1 MTVLFSDRS
10 SDTQVIPGGDT
21 VRTFDVSVFATK
33 ETVQIGEE
41 TFSLARD
48 IVLRITGEISVIDT
62 SDYQALVIG
71 TPNGRVYPRVQITF
85 STAFAND
92 TSITVE
98 RGTEITQETEFRAS
112 GKFNPLRHEDNFDKL
127 TMISQEQQE
136 ELDDIEGRLGT
147 QEGHDVDTRLDALE
161 SDSEINADTTRNVRQ
176 DARLDALETD
186 ALINADTTRNE
197 RQDADI
203 ATLKTEQATQN
214 KAIAANTARQTE
226 ISANTTRSM
235 ANTTKDAQQ
244 DTLIAANT
252 ARQTE
257 ISANTTRSTA
267 NAAKNVQQ
275 DRRLDKVE
283 DGFMQGAGP
292 IPLVCAVKHNNELTN
307 EPTPNGNTATNSP
320 AFPTGFGIDFTT
332 KMATGL
338 TTPIDPDTIA
348 VGEVPDNFFSN
359 WMNSSST
366 FVSEYRARKTEF
378 DLYVVYVHGDPVN
391 DKGATGYG
399 VPDIRPAFAE
409 KADQDVVIVQSTGV
423 PASIVMQ
430 AWVNSVEFAAINLVL
445 DTYGLKF
452 TNAGLVASTETGI
465 VDPRHADQGG
475 FVRGLA
481 EIPTDQEKNRLVE
494 FTLGVPSGTAFE
506 PAVVYELRALESTL
520 RTVDRLSPTELRQ
533 QRRSPYTDG
542 TPVWRPIRE
551 ANIRPIITGPNL
563 VPRIEIDVIG
573 ENIGTGVRGVDLLPI
588 NNIIRRFQQTR
599 WHGDIFFI
607 YGMADD
613 ADGGFR
619 NYKVSLVI
627 DHTLYTQG
635 NPRTFRI
642 IRSKSVAVRADTFI
656 GVDGLQTSRSG
667 LRTEFDL
674 NRFTNEFQLDPDID
688 ARISA
693 MDFAP
698 GNVGIQMYLQV
709 EPDDFDSGQ
718 VHFDGMFSVTTRDKE
733 GVWTGAEF
741 IFDQL
746 ADNVLLGDAA
756 VFNAPVP
763 HSIYIQVD
771 AAAGGATPAAP
782 PAPSN
787 LIMQLDDAG
796 QPTEENPAESLR
808 TTDGDPL
815 TSVMAG
821 GVAFSPEPKAH
832 VAGKF
837 LFKYTGFARPTATN
851 KRISEVIEYSVGIPQ
866 TGEADLP
873 IRRLYFYLAIADG
886 DAIQAT
892 LARSFNLST
901 QTSPNVVAVPSPTAT
916 QRVVRYSRDFT
927 NAEQRSDAANTAT
940 SWTFT
945 NPVIV
950 NAIDG
955 RAGPSQTT
963 PRDVLRYPSES
974 TVIAEDH
981 TVVADDGGRMIQGP
995 KVGDASEQEGGTLVV
1010 RREDGSVAGAG
1021 NARTVV
1027 DLLPTASKETVI
1039 TERMFHEI
1047 TLSTPFAKIEN
1058 NLYVPLFDEIRL
1070 FFGSGP
1076 AIDSEQVIVLDL
1088 YRMRFQADTVTRNE
1102 YVKLISR
1109 PYNNTAGSRIE
1120 IELNR
1125 QGTDPNFAYD
1135 FLRLYLSEDS
1145 AFSQGS
1151 NKLLEVLG
1159 IKYNEE
1165 ILPAPVFSYSA
1176 QWPIPTTALA
1186 DIGGLAG
1193 VLNSYWDSSTK
1204 SLGSALVQLITDG
1217 ATSKTIDY
1225 NIENFAR
1232 RENSENRIA
1241 IYYGF
1246 EGIYEDFPR
1255 QNLNFYFR
1263 MDGDAL
1269 IDDDGN
1275 FQGTIEES
1283 QLINNNTMFRKRR
1296 FIVAVLAAT
1305 NPLPQLIQQNDAV
1318 LGRLVELA
1326 QYPMDE
1332 GAYRFVTWGRASTHG
1347 DATAM
1352 YGIDPGRPIQQSFA
1366 SSTLFE
1372 SPREHTKTTSPNQA
1386 EIEGR
1391 QVLSLRP
1398 NRWHFG
1404 NQFSDGE
1411 IVYFGVEPHIRLP
1424 HTLFVPDVYNNNIDN
1439 DNTHNRIK
1447 IFFPWVDLE
1456 KLESIT
1462 LAAQGL
1468 PTATLWHRT
1477 TVLDD
1482 PFFKLVRVEPSA
1494 DTRWVEMAL
1503 LESTLATGS
1512 GYVGTHLQM
1521 NLVGDA

>member
-1 MTVLFSDRS
+1 MTTREVNNDLGAVGHARTEKRFTGITVPNFSAVLTAHDAGLTVMATIEVGSVSDLKFYRVAANDALTEVVANFFIS
-10 SDTQVIPGGDT
+10 GST
-21 VRTFDVSVFATK
+21 VYVYTVDPAPILTGNFLLRR
-33 ETVQIGEE
+33 ETV
-41 TFSLARD
+41 
-48 IVLRITGEISVIDT
+48 IDQT
-62 SDYQALVIG
+62 SDEFV
-71 TPNGRVYPRVQITF
+71 
-85 STAFAND
+85 
-92 TSITVE
+92 
-98 RGTEITQETEFRAS
+98 RGTDVAEPT
-112 GKFNPLRHEDNFDKL
+112 GKAVDKL
-127 TMISQEQQE
+127 TRISQEQQE
-136 ELDDIEGRLGT
+136 EIDKLEGRLGT
-147 QEGHDVDTRLDALE
+147 QEGHDA
-161 SDSEINADTTRNVRQ
+161 
-176 DARLDALETD
+176 DARLQALETAEETQQTSID
-186 ALINADTTRNE
+186 ANTDKNAEQDTE
-197 RQDADI
+197 I
-203 ATLKTEQATQN
+203 ATLKTEQTTQN
-214 KAIAANTARQTE
+214 TAIAANTNRQTE
-226 ISANTTRSM
+226 ISANTTRST
-235 ANTTKDAQQ
+235 ANAAKNVEQDAS
-244 DTLIAANT
+244 IAANT

-307 EPTPNGNTATNSP
+307 EPTPNGNAAANSP

-366 FVSEYRARKTEF
+366 FVSEYRARKAEF

-423 PASIVMQ
+423 PAGIVMQ
-430 AWVNSVEFAAINLVL
+430 AWVDDVELASINLVL
-445 DTYGLKF
+445 DTYGLTF
-452 TNAGLVASTETGI
+452 TNAGLVASSVAGI

-481 EIPTDQEKNRLVE
+481 EIPADQEKNRLVE
-494 FTLGVPSGTAFE
+494 FTLGVPEGTAFE

-533 QRRSPYTDG
+533 QFGPTFQVDVQIPMSSDNFQTLNGVYRQGLKKEEKILDAFPLGVLRKNQRILE
-542 TPVWRPIRE
+542 RP
-551 ANIRPIITGPNL
+551 
-563 VPRIEIDVIG
+563 
-573 ENIGTGVRGVDLLPI
+573 
-588 NNIIRRFQQTR
+588 
-599 WHGDIFFI
+599 HGDIIFSVNETGRGPQGSFEPAEDNQEVS
-607 YGMADD
+607 YRL
-613 ADGGFR
+613 GFR
-619 NYKVSLVI
+619 FSIHIADRSQQIVRDVYFLFEGNPKTGLNGFERRVRSWGTFEGSPKPNVGDHEFSNNVQAVI
-627 DHTLYTQG
+627 DSEFDMLQRTNLTESFFQNPAFLTVEAVGRFYRPQGQILEGTGGQIDGLHISQG
-635 NPRTFRI
+635 NILVLQHRP
-642 IRSKSVAVRADTFI
+642 SLNI
-656 GVDGLQTSRSG
+656 G
-667 LRTEFDL
+667 E
-674 NRFTNEFQLDPDID
+674 
-688 ARISA
+688 
-693 MDFAP
+693 
-698 GNVGIQMYLQV
+698 
-709 EPDDFDSGQ
+709 
-718 VHFDGMFSVTTRDKE
+718 
-733 GVWTGAEF
+733 
-741 IFDQL
+741 
-746 ADNVLLGDAA
+746 AA
-756 VFNAPVP
+756 TFNAPVQ

-771 AAAGGATPAAP
+771 AAAGGATPSAP
-782 PAPSN
+782 AAPSN
-787 LIMQLDDAG
+787 LIMQFDNDG
-796 QPTEENPAESLR
+796 EPTEENPAESLR
-808 TTDGDPL
+808 TLGGDPL

-873 IRRLYFYLAIADG
+873 IRRLYYYLAIADG

-892 LARSFNLST
+892 RAYSFNLST

-1109 PYNNTAGSRIE
+1109 PYNNTAGSRLE

-1125 QGTDPNFAYD
+1125 QGTDPNFTYD

-1145 AFSQGS
+1145 AFSLSS

-1165 ILPAPVFSYSA
+1165 ILPAPVFSLAPVMYPVTGQPIETPGVIGDLLNDLYIETTELLSNIYFEFTVGETNLTVEITVEGFAQRQNQEDELLLYVQVFDLYGESVFNSA
-1176 QWPIPTTALA
+1176 EDFKVAEIALA
-1186 DIGGLAG
+1186 APTPPATTITERLGLG
-1193 VLNSYWDSSTK
+1193 LSSTDTAG
-1204 SLGSALVQLITDG
+1204 GSRVVRSGKRVEIFVAASPNNEVD
-1217 ATSKTIDY
+1217 A
-1225 NIENFAR
+1225 A
-1232 RENSENRIA
+1232 
-1241 IYYGF
+1241 GF
-1246 EGIYEDFPR
+1246 SR
-1255 QNLNFYFR
+1255 
-1263 MDGDAL
+1263 
-1269 IDDDGN
+1269 
-1275 FQGTIEES
+1275 
-1283 QLINNNTMFRKRR
+1283 
-1296 FIVAVLAAT
+1296 
-1305 NPLPQLIQQNDAV
+1305 
-1318 LGRLVELA
+1318 RLVLSNI
-1326 QYPMDE
+1326 PLDE
-1332 GAYRFVTWGRASTHG
+1332 GAYRFVTWGRASAHG

-1352 YGIDPGRPIQQSFA
+1352 YRIGPNRPILQSFA

-1411 IVYFGVEPHIRLP
+1411 NVYFGVEPHIRLP

-1482 PFFKLVRVEPSA
+1482 PFFKLVRVEASA

-1521 NLVGDA
+1521 NIVGDA